1 MSWAEISA
9 EVEDVCA
16 DVFGDTVLY
25 RTDANDPG
33 RTIVAVFDEDALS
46 GTLMEGESRNQVGVV
61 EVSTVEPVLYVRRA
75 ALPFDPKDGHLV
87 DIGERRYRVSDP
99 RPDGPAAWALY
110 LKKIVRR

>member
-16 DVFGDTVLY
+16 DAFGDTVLY
-25 RTDANDPG
+25 RTDTNDPG

-61 EVSTVEPVLYVRRA
+61 DVTTVEPVLYVRRA
-75 ALPFDPKDGHLV
+75 ALPFEPAEGHLV
-87 DIGERRYRVSDP
+87 DIGERRFKVSDP
-99 RPDGPAAWALY
+99 RQDGPAAWALY
-110 LKKIVRR
+110 LKKVTRR